1 MKFLYRCLT
10 YVYVLPLSIVVMITR
25 LFGNRTQIERLGLGL
40 SAIKSDC
47 RPLWFVASSVGEVT
61 IAVKLIKRLKEV
73 AAQPVLLTVTTRTG
87 RHNALQSG
95 SHADVVAYHPLDIP
109 KYVRRFLTIYNPTKI
124 ILLETELWPSLMTEA
139 LGRDI
144 KIMQVSGRLSE
155 KSLRRYAPFVPLFRP
170 LLVRCDALLMQSEE
184 DAVRLRELAGEDAR
198 IEVVGSLKGEYV
210 PPAPVDLQKTS
221 GYLRP
226 WQNMQIVTCGSTR
239 PGEEAILLY
248 AFALLCK
255 QLPDVHMVLAP
266 RHLERTD
273 EVLSL
278 IKRSGLSYCQYSKS
292 NLDEQTQVLLLDTIG
307 QLNLFYHFSSVAF
320 VGGTLVPL
328 GGHNLLEPALAGCPV
343 LYGPYCENQRA
354 GYDLL
359 VKYKMG
365 IPVADAEDF
374 SKSVVAIVND
384 QQAKS
389 IYAARALA
397 LRQENASIIDR
408 YIAAVTQ

>member
-10 YVYVLPLSIVVMITR
+10 YVYVLPLSIAVMIAR

-40 SAIKSDC
+40 SAIKSDR
-47 RPLWFVASSVGEVT
+47 RPLWLVASSVGEVT

-73 AAQPVLLTVTTRTG
+73 VDQPVLLTVTTKTG

-109 KYVRRFLTIYNPTKI
+109 KYVRRFLTMYNPSKI

-155 KSLRRYAPFVPLFRP
+155 KSLHRYAPFVPLFRP
-170 LLVRCDALLMQSEE
+170 LLERCDALLMQSEE
-184 DAVRLRELAGEDAR
+184 DAVRLRELAGANAH

-210 PPAPVDLQKTS
+210 PPAPADLQKTS
-221 GYLRP
+221 EYLRP
-226 WQNMQIVTCGSTR
+226 WQNLKIVTCGSTR
-239 PGEEAILLY
+239 PGEEAILLD
-248 AFALLCK
+248 AFVLLCK
-255 QLPDVHMVLAP
+255 QLCDVRMVLAP

-273 EVLSL
+273 EILAL
-278 IKRSGLSYCQYSKS
+278 LKRSGLSYCQYSKS
-292 NLDEQTQVLLLDTIG
+292 TLDEQTQILLLDTIG
-307 QLNLFYHFSSVAF
+307 QLNLFYHYSSVAF

-343 LYGPYCENQRA
+343 VHGPYCENQRA
-354 GYDLL
+354 GCDLL
-359 VKYKMG
+359 IEYKMG
-365 IPVADAEDF
+365 VPVADAEDLC
-374 SKSVVAIVND
+374 KSVVAIVND
-384 QQAKS
+384 PHAKS
-389 IYAARALA
+389 IYAERATA
-397 LRQENASIIDR
+397 LRQENASIIDH
-408 YIAAVTQ
+408 YVAAVTQ